1 MLLTSLLRIFLTR
14 SLSPFVF
21 RDKHQDKLNFTDLD
35 NMGLYVHIPFCRSIC
50 GFCPYCKERYEE
62 AKALRY
68 KDALLKEIEL
78 VCGGMD
84 SKKTVTSLYFGGGTP
99 ALMLE
104 SLGEIIDRLNCFFE
118 IRDGIGVELHPD
130 DISDTVLSTLK
141 NIGVT
146 MISLGVQSFNE
157 GALEKIGRRQD
168 GLREKLSLIAKYQFS
183 VIDIDL
189 IFGIPGQNKE
199 ILKSDIE
206 SAFGYGATQVS
217 TYPFIDFTFADN
229 KYSPLSGRHKREM
242 LESLNDFCVESGAKR
257 TSVWTFAKEGTD
269 KYSSVTRDTFLGFGV
284 SATTLL
290 KDIFKINTFSVDE
303 YIKRICGGS
312 LATSL
317 TLNFTK
323 RQRAVYYLFWSAYGL
338 QINSDSFL
346 RLIGTPLEKMY
357 GLELFAAQRLGLV
370 TLRDNVYCLTERAA
384 YIYHYLEQRYTTAYI
399 DKMWSI
405 SRNKA
410 FPDRMVL
417 R

>member
-21 RDKHQDKLNFTDLD
+21 RAKHQKKLNFTDLD

-50 GFCPYCKERYEE
+50 GFCPYCKEKYDE

-78 VCGGMD
+78 VCGDMD

-104 SLGEIIDRLNCFFE
+104 SLQEIIDRLGRFFE

-130 DISDTVLSTLK
+130 DVSDTVLSTLK

-157 GALEKIGRRQD
+157 EALGKIGRRHD
-168 GLREKLSLIAKYQFS
+168 NLRDKLSLIAKYQFS
-183 VIDIDL
+183 VMDIDL

-199 ILKSDIE
+199 ILKNDIE
-206 SAFGYGATQVS
+206 SAFKYGATQVS

-229 KYSPLSGRHKREM
+229 KHAPLSGRHKRDM
-242 LESLNDFCVESGAKR
+242 LGAMNGFCMESGARR

-290 KDIFKINTFSVDE
+290 KDVFKINTFSVEE
-303 YIKRICGGS
+303 YIKRVCGRS
-312 LATSL
+312 LPTSL
-317 TLNFTK
+317 TLSFTE

-338 QINSDSFL
+338 EINPDSFL
-346 RLIGTPLEKMY
+346 RLIGTPLKEMY
-357 GLELFAAQRLGLV
+357 GFELFAAQRLGLV
-370 TLRDNVYCLTERAA
+370 ELRNNSYWLTERAA

-399 DKMWSI
+399 DKMWRI

-410 FPDRMVL
+410 FPERMVL